1 MQNGLRQEDLLER
14 NRDFKRRNASSLC
27 QKRGINS
34 AYSEEI
40 GSDRKEKVMRKIKV
54 YFMSGSEMEIE
65 VKLDAKVYVNNYN
78 ELVINDK
85 VSCWNVDYIH
95 G

>member
-1 MQNGLRQEDLLER
+1 
-14 NRDFKRRNASSLC
+14 
-27 QKRGINS
+27 
-34 AYSEEI
+34 
-40 GSDRKEKVMRKIKV
+40 MRKIKV
-54 YFMSGSEMEIE
+54 YFMSGSEMTIE